1 MEHFT
6 FYRALGLSGPAVVSA
21 YGAGGKTTI
30 LQKLA
35 SEIAARNEKAL
46 LTTTTKMY
54 RPPELPL
61 FCEPDLD
68 RAAGSLQKHFGTNK
82 LAVLGN
88 SILSDGKIEGI
99 KPSWVE
105 FLRDKL
111 QVSVLVEADGAK
123 RKSLK
128 GYASHE
134 PVLPASSDYII
145 AVLGGDALG
154 KKISFANTHRLELF
168 LKNTGTREGG
178 EVNETVFAGAYQ
190 YMLEIGLA
198 QAPRA
203 SVFFVINK
211 GDLIASPG
219 PSALRVAGLIKN
231 TALKSRPE
239 RLLVTEGR
247 DSHPV
252 KITLNLK
259 TPRSPVLVSCIV
271 LAAGASLRMGRD
283 KLKLAAG
290 NKNLLEH
297 TVSKVL
303 ASGIRDLVIVTSP
316 GKADSIRPFESK
328 RNKGLNIK
336 YVENPY
342 FKEGMSTSLKA
353 GLEAVDLDSQ
363 GAIFALADQPHLPAR
378 IYNLICRAY
387 MDNLALVT
395 CPVYRGHRGNPA
407 LFDRRIWPVVMR
419 MTGDQGGRAVFR
431 MIKKE
436 EVNYVKV
443 KTPAVLLDI
452 DSPEDY
458 LLYLDN
464 FSGIDPDHT

>member
-1 MEHFT
+1 MDHFT
-6 FYRALGLSGPAVVSA
+6 FHRALGLSGPAVVSA

-35 SEIAARNEKAL
+35 SEIAVRNEKAL

-61 FCEPDLD
+61 FCDSDLD
-68 RAAGSLQKHFGTNK
+68 RAAGSLQKHFRHNN

-88 SILSDGKIEGI
+88 GILPGGKINGI

-105 FLRDKL
+105 FLRDQL
-111 QVSVLVEADGAK
+111 QVSVLVEADGAN

-134 PVLPASSDYII
+134 PVIPASSDYII

-154 KKISFANTHRLELF
+154 EQISSANTHRLELF
-168 LKNTGTREGG
+168 LKKTGTGEG
-178 EVNETVFAGAYQ
+178 EVVNETVFAGAFQ
-190 YMLEIGLA
+190 QMLEVGLA

-203 SVFFVINK
+203 SVFLVINK
-211 GDLIASPG
+211 EDLIASPG
-219 PSALRVAGLIKN
+219 PFALRLAGLIN
-231 TALKSRPE
+231 NAALKGQPE
-239 RLLVTEGR
+239 RLLVAQGR
-247 DSHPV
+247 DRHPV
-252 KITLNLK
+252 RITVNLK
-259 TPRSPVLVSCIV
+259 NQRTPILVSCIV
-271 LAAGASLRMGRD
+271 LAAGESLRMGTD

-297 TVSKVL
+297 TVSNII

-316 GKADSIRPFESK
+316 GKADSILPLRVK
-328 RNKGLNIK
+328 RSEGLNIK

-342 FKEGMSTSLKA
+342 HKEGMSTSLKA
-353 GLEAVDLDSQ
+353 GLEAVDLHSQ
-363 GAIFALADQPHLPAR
+363 GALFALADQPHLPEW
-378 IYNLICRAY
+378 IYSLLTRAY
-387 MDNLALVT
+387 MDQLDLVT
-395 CPVYRGHRGNPA
+395 CPVYREERGNPV
-407 LFDRRIWPVVMR
+407 LFDRRIWPLVLGL
-419 MTGDQGGRAVFR
+419 TGDQGGRALFQ
-431 MIKKE
+431 MLKKDQLA
-436 EVNYVKV
+436 YVEV

-464 FSGIDPDHT
+464 FAGLDPSHT